1 MLVSAQNV
9 ADARVLEI
17 EASKQ
22 TEKLQKE
29 LNLTDE
35 QTSKIYEI
43 NLKYARERKST
54 NRRTD
59 AVNLIKSKNN
69 EIEKVLT
76 PRQVNDLRNIRT
88 EPLSVEID
96 GKQNFMRTDG
106 ASRVNNYQREIS
118 GRQSRATVDTR
129 EASRREN
136 RMDEN
141 TRSGTR
147 PTRQTFNS
155 ESPARS
161 SSTVS
166 TRERS
171 QTQRESVSDTQQR
184 RSSVRNEG
192 ASRSATQQSSG
203 RNR

>member
-1 MLVSAQNV
+1 MLASAQNV
-9 ADARVLEI
+9 ADGRVLEI

-35 QTSKIYEI
+35 QTNKIYDI

-59 AVNLIKSKNN
+59 AVNLIKSKND
-69 EIEKVLT
+69 EIERVLT
-76 PRQVNDLRNIRT
+76 PRQKSELKSIRT

-106 ASRVNNYQREIS
+106 ASRVNNYQREKN
-118 GRQSRATVDTR
+118 GRQDRTAVGARETNQRESRA
-129 EASRREN
+129 A
-136 RMDEN
+136 EN
-141 TRSGTR
+141 TRSNSR
-147 PTRQTFNS
+147 PTRQTIMS
-155 ESPARS
+155 ESPTRS

-171 QTQRESVSDTQQR
+171 QTQRESVSGAQQR
-184 RSSVRNEG
+184 SSSLRSEG
-192 ASRSATQQSSG
+192 ASRSSSHQSSG